1 MECLFKTS
9 YWIDKYYWQRRF
21 YWRWSRSCLIYL
33 PSTRWKNRTR
43 HCVRSVRGERCA
55 HDAHD
60 FFFFFYRDASSL
72 SSLSLFMC
80 QSWHRTENKVKRWS
94 CCNGHGTW
102 GWFVRDW
109 IDISAELVRLPP
121 TRAARDCVWF
131 PGANQLFTPDKRWTD
146 VLIVLYWNYVNHS
159 SNGNKHCVNGNS
171 AYRDKR

>member
-60 FFFFFYRDASSL
+60 FFFFFFFTAMPLLFLLYLCLCVSHDTERKTKLKGGAAATGTVHGGGLCETESILALNL
-72 SSLSLFMC
+72 SGCPPLELHETVCGF
-80 QSWHRTENKVKRWS
+80 QARTNFLRLTNGEPMYLS
-94 CCNGHGTW
+94 CCT
-102 GWFVRDW
+102 
-109 IDISAELVRLPP
+109 E
-121 TRAARDCVWF
+121 TM
-131 PGANQLFTPDKRWTD
+131 
-146 VLIVLYWNYVNHS
+146 
-159 SNGNKHCVNGNS
+159 
-171 AYRDKR
+171 

>member
-9 YWIDKYYWQRRF
+9 YRIDKYYWQRRF

-55 HDAHD
+55 WCTR
-60 FFFFFYRDASSL
+60 FFFLPPRCFSFF
-72 SSLSLFMC
+72 LSLFMC

-121 TRAARDCVWF
+121 TRAARDCVVSRREPTFYAWQTV
-131 PGANQLFTPDKRWTD
+131 NRCTYR
-146 VLIVLYWNYVNHS
+146 IVWNYVNHS

-171 AYRDKR
+171 AYRAR